1 MAVTERGETKGT
13 MPAPAAAREQHKQQQ
28 EDPTAGKVK
37 KIPAGKPG
45 YATQSCIH
53 AYRAH
58 YQIDGDAAADMEPDM
73 DISKPLYFWQLYNVL
88 GQRRIVKLVTN
99 FYTRVYEDEDDP
111 EFKRAFT
118 RISGKEHHIR
128 TQAAFWIDAMGG
140 GRAYHGG
147 MYRVEFHHSHNA
159 RQVMTHQGAVRWMHH
174 MRAALDESDLGTDPR
189 VRGVIDDFLFIMMEK
204 YGSQHGFKTGAAVY
218 GKDSPYLARL
228 KDNATED

>member
-1 MAVTERGETKGT
+1 
-13 MPAPAAAREQHKQQQ
+13 MPSNVATVGQQ
-28 EDPTAGKVK
+28 EQKGPQQHFKAKPILPGKR
-37 KIPAGKPG
+37 G
-45 YATQSCIH
+45 YATESCIH

-58 YQIDGDAAADMEPDM
+58 YNVDNHAAGDMAADPDT
-73 DISKPLYFWQLYNVL
+73 SKPLYFWQLYNVL

-99 FYTRVYEDEDDP
+99 FYTRVYKDDEDA

-118 RISGKEHHIR
+118 RISGMNHHIA

-147 MYRVEFHHSHNA
+147 MYRLEFHHHHNA
-159 RQVMTHQGAVRWMHH
+159 KQVMTHKGAVRWMLH

-189 VRGVIDDFLFIMMEK
+189 VRWVIDDFLFIMMEK
-204 YGSQHGFKTGAAVY
+204 YAGQHGFQTGAAVY

-228 KDNATED
+228 QDNGGE